1 VAWDYKR
8 EVEAIQR
15 HLGDLSFQEQR
26 ILITGGAGF
35 LGSWMCDVL
44 VSKGAEVVCID
55 NLASGLRSNVAHL
68 LESKK
73 FRFIEHDI
81 SEPISFSE
89 KLDLVVHMAS
99 RASPFEFEHYPI
111 EILKANTLGL
121 MNSLE
126 IARHNDARILYTS
139 TSETYG
145 NPQVVPTPES
155 YFGNVNAL
163 GPRGCYDEAKRC
175 GEAYVTAYKN
185 QYGLD
190 TRTARIFNTYGP
202 RMRFDGIYGRAIPR
216 FVDQALHNQT
226 ITVFGDGSQT
236 RSFTYL
242 TDQIEGLLRL
252 AALDRAKG
260 CVVNIGNDKETT
272 ILELARKVLELTG
285 SHSEIAYYPL
295 PKDDPLRRRPVI
307 TRAREILG
315 WEPKVPLEEGL
326 SRTIEWYMAANLGK
340 PKEREGSRAEDRS
353 RKNDN
358 AGCRRSTFQPR
369 A

>member
-1 VAWDYKR
+1 MAWDYKR
-8 EVEAIQR
+8 EVEEIQKN
-15 HLGDLSFQEQR
+15 LGDISFEDQKV
-26 ILITGGAGF
+26 LITGGAGF

-44 VSKGAEVVCID
+44 VSQGAKVICLD
-55 NLASGLRSNVAHL
+55 NLASGLKSNIADL
-68 LESKK
+68 LDSKGFK
-73 FRFIEHDI
+73 FIDHDI
-81 SEPISFSE
+81 SKPITIDE

-99 RASPFEFEHYPI
+99 RASPFEFEHYPL
-111 EILKANTLGL
+111 EILKANTIGL

-126 IARHNDARILYTS
+126 IAKKNQARLLYTS

-155 YFGNVNAL
+155 YYGNVNAI

-190 TRTARIFNTYGP
+190 TRMARIFNTYGP

-216 FVDQALHNQT
+216 FIDQAIHGKPIT
-226 ITVFGDGSQT
+226 IFGDGSQT

-242 TDQIEGLLRL
+242 TDQIEGLLKL

-272 ILELARKVLELTG
+272 VLEKAKMVLKLTNSRSG
-285 SHSEIAYYPL
+285 IEYSPL
-295 PKDDPLRRRPVI
+295 PQDDPLRRKPVI
-307 TRAREILG
+307 DRARDILG
-315 WEPKVPLEEGL
+315 WEPKVALEAGL
-326 SRTIEWYMAANLGK
+326 ARTIEWY
-340 PKEREGSRAEDRS
+340 RAEGFMKPEDQEGFPPEDRLAQ
-353 RKNDN
+353 KQV
-358 AGCRRSTFQPR
+358 A
-369 A
+369 